1 MCGAENCRGFIG
13 KRKALPPPRKQKTV
27 KTTKTVVSKVK
38 RVIQGRITKRSKKQ
52 VMIKHSRSTVK
63 VTGKKRKRVD
73 ALPDSEDETM
83 PKTKAR
89 KMKLQ
94 TKVPKV
100 KKTSTAKKTTTL
112 GKRKQTDS
120 TEKKGKSKITGSP
133 RKDTTSGRKIAKPR
147 PKLKVGSPK
156 FSPVRPIYDTVS
168 HRSRKRNVR

>member
-13 KRKALPPPRKQKTV
+13 KRKALPPPRKQEIV
-27 KTTKTVVSKVK
+27 KRAKTVVSKVK

-52 VMIKHSRSTVK
+52 VMIKRSRSTVK
-63 VTGKKRKRVD
+63 ATVKNRKRVD
-73 ALPDSEDETM
+73 AFPDSEDETM

-94 TKVPKV
+94 AKVQKA
-100 KKTSTAKKTTTL
+100 KKTSTAKKTTML
-112 GKRKQTDS
+112 GKRKRSDS
-120 TEKKGKSKITGSP
+120 TEKKGKSKIIGSP
-133 RKDTTSGRKIAKPR
+133 RKGTISGRKIAKPR

-156 FSPVRPIYDTVS
+156 SRHARPIYDTVS